1 MQYNGH
7 HGCRTYVAYVAIHLA
22 YHRALGDIRIEKRHV
37 PQSSKPRMG
46 SMPVGTVEGH
56 IRQSSH

>member
-7 HGCRTYVAYVAIHLA
+7 HGCRTYVAYVANHLA

-37 PQSSKPRMG
+37 SQSLNPRMG
-46 SMPVGTVEGH
+46 NMRVGTVEEH

>member
-7 HGCRTYVAYVAIHLA
+7 HGCQPFATYVANHLA
-22 YHRALGDIRIEKRHV
+22 YHRGLGDIRIEKRHV
-37 PQSSKPRMG
+37 SQSSKPRMG
-46 SMPVGTVEGH
+46 NMPVGTVEEH